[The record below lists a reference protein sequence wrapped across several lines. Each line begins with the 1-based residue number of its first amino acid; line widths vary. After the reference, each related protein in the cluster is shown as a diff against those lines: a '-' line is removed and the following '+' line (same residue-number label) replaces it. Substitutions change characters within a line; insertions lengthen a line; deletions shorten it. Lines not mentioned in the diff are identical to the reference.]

1 MIVVRSQ
8 WSGVSK
14 SLFRIALCALL
25 LTLSFPA
32 IAQQPKKIFRIGYIA
47 ASSASTVG
55 HYFEALRQGLHDLGY
70 IEGENIIFETR
81 WAEGSAERFPDLIAE
96 LMRLKV
102 DVLVVGG
109 AAGALAAK
117 NARIT
122 TPVVFAAVTDPLG
135 YGLID
140 SLARPGGNLTGVALA
155 LGEGFS
161 GKWVELLKE
170 TVPRISGMAIL
181 RNPTHPLADVFL
193 RETQAAARV
202 FGVKLDFFEAKDPN
216 ELGAALSRME
226 KERARALTVTPSP
239 LFSSQQRRI
248 VDFAMRHR
256 LPSMFFAK
264 DFVDNGGFMSYG
276 PSFPDSYRRAATYV
290 DKILK
295 GAKPGELPVEQP
307 QKFEF
312 IVNLKTAKQI
322 GVTIPQSV
330 LYRADKVIR

>member
-1 MIVVRSQ
+1 
-8 WSGVSK
+8 
-14 SLFRIALCALL
+14 
-25 LTLSFPA
+25 
-32 IAQQPKKIFRIGYIA
+32 
-47 ASSASTVG
+47 
-55 HYFEALRQGLHDLGY
+55 LHDLGY
-70 IEGENIIFETR
+70 IEGESIIFETR

-239 LFSSQQRRI
+239 LFSSQQCRI

-295 GAKPGELPVEQP
+295 GAKPGDLPVEQP

-312 IVNLKTAKQI
+312 IINLKTAKQI